1 MALRLKIFVRSNES
15 NSAKITAFKL
25 DGSNFPFFMV
35 LGIYFPIETSY
46 NTQSDIS

>member
-1 MALRLKIFVRSNES
+1 MSRIQQ
-15 NSAKITAFKL
+15 KITAFKL
-25 DGSNFPFFMV
+25 DGSNFPFFFMV